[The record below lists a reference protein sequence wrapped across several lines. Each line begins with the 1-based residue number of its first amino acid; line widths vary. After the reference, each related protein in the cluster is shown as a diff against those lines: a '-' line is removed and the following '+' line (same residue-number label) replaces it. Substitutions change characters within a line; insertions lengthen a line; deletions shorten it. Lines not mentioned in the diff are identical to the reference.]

1 MSNPRQSASQSASI
15 RGRVWFFGD
24 DVDTDQIYPGKYL
37 PLTDK
42 KEMAKHAMEGAD
54 NGEDFI
60 KHVKKGDIIVAGKNF
75 GCGSSREHATVAI
88 TGIGVSVVI
97 AKSFARIFHRNAVN
111 TGLPILELGQVEK
124 MKKGD
129 VLEVNIENGEI
140 KNITQNKVYKGK
152 PVSSL
157 EMDIMKAGGL
167 LQYLAKTRRMRDK
180 GTRRPGDKGN

>member
-1 MSNPRQSASQSASI
+1 MSNPRQSASQSASTHVV
-15 RGRVWFFGD
+15 GKAYKFGD

-42 KEMAKHAMEGAD
+42 GEMATHAMEGAD

-60 KHVKKGDIIVAGKNF
+60 KHVKKGDIIVVGKNF

-88 TGIGVSVVI
+88 KGIGVSVVI

-124 MKKGD
+124 IKKGD

-140 KNITQNKVYKGK
+140 KNITQNKEYKAK

-157 EMDIMKAGGL
+157 EMEIMKAGGL
-167 LQYLAKTRRMRDK
+167 LQYLKQGIR
-180 GTRRPGDKGN
+180 